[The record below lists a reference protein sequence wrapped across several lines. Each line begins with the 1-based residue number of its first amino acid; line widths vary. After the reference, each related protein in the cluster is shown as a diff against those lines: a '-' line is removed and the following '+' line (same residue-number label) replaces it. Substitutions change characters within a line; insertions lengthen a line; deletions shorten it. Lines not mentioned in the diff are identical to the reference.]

1 MVTFITHNVSSMVQS
16 CSQQLIRCLVR
27 CGGDEQFAF
36 VCTTSPG
43 PSARG
48 TATGGGPELD
58 GALGL
63 GARYTFPE
71 CRDPDPSLKRQIPR
85 AAQVSIFGPE
95 ATLLPNRSNALRSS
109 SFEHRARPRYL
120 FDSTLAQNKP
130 KTKKLATGSRV
141 AAHTRRRCVRRL
153 HPLPENVYSS
163 RIVST

>member
-16 CSQQLIRCLVR
+16 CSQQLIRCPLFAVEVTSSLRLYVR
-27 CGGDEQFAF
+27 R
-36 VCTTSPG
+36 
-43 PSARG
+43 ARDHRPG

-153 HPLPENVYSS
+153 HPLPKNVYSS